1 MEEELRKAF
10 EARDVDGDG
19 VLGLEDLKTATGLSE
34 GELAAVFEVCQGA
47 QGNGQFLTFEE
58 FASGF
63 RQFPR
68 PSLHIS
74 IPSTIEEASSMQESA
89 PNTQRELLSDTIEAL
104 AVLLNCQGESPTQT
118 LIKLG
123 TMVQAGGQF
132 PCEQLGAVLSAAG
145 KLIEAQDVQ
154 LINANRD
161 YEDKKE
167 ACAALARQY
176 SSLKQTCRLLTE
188 QSYQVESELS
198 ASIRH
203 SEVQGQLLQS
213 ALSQAHRSEQ
223 LQESELADCQ
233 AELAARKALVC
244 RLRRDVLTHAREDR
258 KEDAPSPQAPKT
270 SRAPSKF
277 LFSPANAR
285 EVTTAHDSYRQKKRA
300 QLGVWQQA
308 LEEQEQRLLSRELG
322 LEEAVSHRCTQL
334 QREVHNLQA
343 QLVRERIKS
352 EHYKVLARDST
363 PLPEMLIN
371 PLSDELDRLRE
382 PSPIRV
388 RLIPIVRTEKP
399 KRCCWTG
406 TS

>member
-19 VLGLEDLKTATGLSE
+19 VLGLEDLKTATGLSD
-34 GELAAVFEVCQGA
+34 GELAAVFEACQGA
-47 QGNGQFLTFEE
+47 EGNGRFLTFEE

-68 PSLHIS
+68 PNLRIS
-74 IPSTIEEASSMQESA
+74 IPSIIEEASPMQESA
-89 PNTQRELLSDTIEAL
+89 ANTQRELLSDVIEA
-104 AVLLNCQGESPTQT
+104 LLNCQDESPTQA

-123 TMVQAGGQF
+123 AKMQAGSQF
-132 PCEQLGAVLSAAG
+132 PCEQIGALLCAAG
-145 KLIEAQDVQ
+145 QLIEAQDLQ
-154 LINANRD
+154 LINANKD
-161 YEDKKE
+161 YEDQRE
-167 ACAALARQY
+167 ACAALAREC
-176 SSLKQTCRLLTE
+176 SKLKQTCHLLTE
-188 QSYQVESELS
+188 QSCQVESELN
-198 ASIRH
+198 ASVRH
-203 SEVQGQLLQS
+203 SQAQTQLLQT

-244 RLRRDVLTHAREDR
+244 RLRRDVLTHSHENH
-258 KEDAPSPQAPKT
+258 KEDAPSPQVPKT

-285 EVTTAHDSYRQKKRA
+285 EVTTAHDNYRQKKTA
-300 QLGVWQQA
+300 QLRAWQQA
-308 LEEQEQRLLSRELG
+308 LEEQEQRLLGRELG
-322 LEEAVSHRCTQL
+322 LEEAVSHQCTQL
-334 QREVHNLQA
+334 QREIQSLQA

-352 EHYKVLARDST
+352 EHYKVLARDAT

-388 RLIPIVRTEKP
+388 RLVPIVRAEKP